1 MNRENKYWRNRA
13 DLRMAEY
20 HKDSDSTIFLINA
33 AYDKA
38 IRDINADINTIFKN
52 YMKSSGIPM
61 EKAKSLL
68 NSKINS
74 GVIFNIYKRILQ
86 KVKNK
91 KIRQWLLNR
100 LNAKAYSARIT
111 RLEALKES
119 IYVNCKAIAD
129 VEIDESTKL
138 YTKHINTAYFK
149 NIFDTQKQIGF
160 GFNVAAM
167 PKDNVEEIL
176 KNKWSG
182 THYSKRVWKNTDVL
196 ADKLHKTIAAGLMNG
211 TNSHKMALD
220 IQDLSDYGKFAAE
233 RLIRTET
240 TYITNMAEIQGYK
253 ECGVKKYVFVATL
266 DLRTSEMC
274 RKHDKKIYDV
284 EKAVPGEN
292 LPPLHPFCR
301 SVTIAYRDK
310 ETLNSMRRRARDP
323 VTGKT
328 YVLDKNMNYD
338 DWYKKYVIDKY
349 DADKAVSLEK
359 TINNKASD
367 KKQYEKYK
375 EVLGKETPE
384 TFDKFQE
391 LKYNNSKE
399 WELFKDY
406 TKSRSNNMISVFS
419 SFDDYKKY
427 KGLIESDIVGLTTS
441 NGIKIT
447 GQSKHFI
454 ERVLGTSKDPKTGRA
469 RDGVEISDISEAI
482 QNGHVRTRKNDPNSV
497 KFISDKCIVS
507 VNPNTGKL
515 IQVNPQ

>member
-33 AYDKA
+33 AYDKT

-52 YMKSSGIPM
+52 YMKSSGLPM

-129 VEIDESTKL
+129 VEIDKSTQL

-149 NIFDTQKQIGF
+149 NSYDIQRQFGF
-160 GFNVAAM
+160 GFNIADM
-167 PKDNVEEIL
+167 PKDNVEEML

-182 THYSKRVWKNTDVL
+182 THYSKRVWNNTDIL
-196 ADKLHKTIAAGLMNG
+196 ADKLHKTITAGLMNG
-211 TNSHKMALD
+211 TNSHKMAEE
-220 IQDLSDYGKFAAE
+220 IQDLSNYGKFAAE

-266 DLRTSEMC
+266 DLRTSKMC
-274 RKHDKKIYDV
+274 REHDKKIYDV
-284 EKAVPGEN
+284 EKAVPGDN

-310 ETLNSMRRRARDP
+310 ETLNSMRRRVRDP

-328 YVLDKNMNYD
+328 YVLDKNMSYNE
-338 DWYKKYVIDKY
+338 WYKKFVIDKY
-349 DADKAVSLEK
+349 GRD
-359 TINNKASD
+359 
-367 KKQYEKYK
+367 
-375 EVLGKETPE
+375 
-384 TFDKFQE
+384 
-391 LKYNNSKE
+391 
-399 WELFKDY
+399 FK
-406 TKSRSNNMISVFS
+406 R
-419 SFDDYKKY
+419 
-427 KGLIESDIVGLTTS
+427 LT
-441 NGIKIT
+441 
-447 GQSKHFI
+447 
-454 ERVLGTSKDPKTGRA
+454 
-469 RDGVEISDISEAI
+469 
-482 QNGHVRTRKNDPNSV
+482 
-497 KFISDKCIVS
+497 
-507 VNPNTGKL
+507 
-515 IQVNPQ
+515 